1 MLTTNPTGSPTT
13 PNLDHEDPE
22 NMTAVNKTQS
32 EKIKRLQLMA
42 RVQALISDEVK
53 GQRVIKQMEEL
64 KVQKKE
70 EMLRGRDFLM
80 ANVEKA
86 AVWTEVQG

>member
-1 MLTTNPTGSPTT
+1 MMMSFPNTAEFCYIRVLYESQDILNPQQLIFRVYFGKQQSILSSSMLSANPTGSPTT

-42 RVQALISDEVK
+42 RV
-53 GQRVIKQMEEL
+53 
-64 KVQKKE
+64 
-70 EMLRGRDFLM
+70 
-80 ANVEKA
+80 
-86 AVWTEVQG
+86 